1 MKWLRNVNLG
11 LATRW
16 RSSTPLNLRDCWPI
30 TAQKPWAGVSVRWEE
45 WGWGGRLTTLYAV
58 HTVTWPLV
66 GAFPQYGGGSSCSDG
81 LLLTFEYVV
90 RVVTWRGIL
99 TDETFQRTW
108 KNKERKKKTEDKIK
122 TTSQSYFRSMADRGA
137 DLATLPKEVKDQ
149 LAELELELSEGNAGD
164 GVGFIPNG
172 GSLTIDVPLI

>member
-108 KNKERKKKTEDKIK
+108 KNKERKKKTGRQNKNNF
-122 TTSQSYFRSMADRGA
+122 TVVFSQHGGPRRRFGDFTQRG
-137 DLATLPKEVKDQ
+137 
-149 LAELELELSEGNAGD
+149 EGPAG
-164 GVGFIPNG
+164 GVGARAFRR
-172 GSLTIDVPLI
+172 